1 MPPLRR
7 RFILI
12 CLAFLASACGVA
24 AVEGSDSEQTCR
36 ECHRKLNP
44 GLIADLESSP
54 HEDAGVTCETC
65 HGDDHDQ
72 IFAVKGEVS
81 PMVCAECHPKAWE
94 EFSRSHHGRELP
106 GTDREALWQ
115 EYSFTAASC
124 STVLGCHAIQ
134 KPYPDGSIGRCGSCH
149 PTHAFSNHE
158 ARNPRVCIGC
168 HGGKDHPQHAAW
180 LRSAHS
186 LKATDGEGFIA
197 DCVECHGT
205 HDVSDAVTHGLS
217 PETASPGKTSIPTL
231 PVAEFRKKREVMLDR
246 CRKCHGTR
254 FAREA
259 LKMADDLRRR
269 WLIMRDEAKAILAGL
284 QRDGLIEPPHDQ
296 RLPNPLCGPAARLG
310 GPQLFDHFRTEA
322 ETIYFQM
329 HFIDY
334 AALWRAAY
342 HTDPLRVGW
351 EENEDF
357 KAKLNR
363 LRQID
368 RDLRARAAPEE
379 SREKTRVPGR
389 IIEKEGK

>member
-1 MPPLRR
+1 MPRPRL
-7 RFILI
+7 LI
-12 CLAFLASACGVA
+12 FLLAVSLSACGFDPA
-24 AVEGSDSEQTCR
+24 EGAGDGKTCR

-44 GLIADLESSP
+44 GLIKDLESSP
-54 HEDAGVTCETC
+54 HEAAGVTCETC
-65 HGDDHDQ
+65 HGNDHDL
-72 IFAVKGEVS
+72 IFAVKGDVS
-81 PMVCAECHPKAWE
+81 PLVCAECHPKAWE

-106 GTDREALWQ
+106 GTDHEPLWR

-124 STVLGCHAIQ
+124 STISGCHAIQ
-134 KPYPDGSIGRCGSCH
+134 RPYPDGSIGRCGSCH

-168 HGGKDHPQHAAW
+168 HGGKDHPQYAAW

-186 LKATDGEGFIA
+186 LKATSGEGYIA

-231 PVAEFRKKREVMLDR
+231 SVKEFRKKRDVMLGR

-259 LKMADDLRRR
+259 LKLADDLRRR
-269 WLIMRDEAKAILAGL
+269 WLLMRDEAKAILTGL
-284 QRDGLIEPPHDQ
+284 QEDGLIDPPHGE
-296 RLPNPLCGPAARLG
+296 RLPNPLCGAAARLG
-310 GPQLFDHFRTEA
+310 GPQLFDNFTTEA
-322 ETIYFQM
+322 ESIYFRM

-334 AALWRAAY
+334 AALWRAAF

-351 EENEDF
+351 EENEEF
-357 KAKLNR
+357 KGKLNR

-368 RDLRARAAPEE
+368 RDLRTRAAA
-379 SREKTRVPGR
+379 K
-389 IIEKEGK
+389 KEAAK